1 MNEVELKKK
10 AEQLEQTLQ
19 LQLTQLKKDS
29 EIWVKIGGALLIAG
43 LISYTVTRKRRKNK
57 NKRNLKLDVIGE
69 EVNLEK
75 TKRRAK
81 KSSSFFPPFKKRL
94 LLSLLS
100 FGQAKLAE
108 EFKRRKS
115 VANEK

>member
-10 AEQLEQTLQ
+10 AEQLEKTLQ
-19 LQLTQLKKDS
+19 LQINQLKKDS
-29 EIWVKIGGALLIAG
+29 EIWVKIGGALLLTG
-43 LISYTVTRKRRKNK
+43 LISYTFTRKRRKKK
-57 NKRNLKLDVIGE
+57 NQRNLNLDVIGE
-69 EVNLEK
+69 DVKLGK
-75 TKRRAK
+75 TKRRAR
-81 KSSSFFPPFKKRL
+81 KSSSFFPPLKKRL

-115 VANEK
+115 LANEK

>member
-10 AEQLEQTLQ
+10 AEQLEQTLH
-19 LQLTQLKKDS
+19 LQLNQLKKDS

-43 LISYTVTRKRRKNK
+43 LIAYKVTKKRHK
-57 NKRNLKLDVIGE
+57 NKRNLKLEAKGE
-69 EVNLEK
+69 EVNWET
-75 TKRRAK
+75 TKRKVR
-81 KSSSFFPPFKKRL
+81 KSRSFFPPFKKRL

-100 FGQAKLAE
+100 YGQAKLAE